1 MTIISLLLLFFIII
15 LILIS
20 GFLSGSETAITA
32 ISEARI
38 ISKIKKGNKSANY
51 VKKIIDNK
59 NQTISSL
66 LLSNNLVNILAS
78 SLATAFFYDLFGVT
92 GIFYSTLLMTLLL
105 VIFAEVLPK
114 TYAINKPTRTAL
126 YIGPLIYYLN
136 KFLSPIVFVINKF
149 VKLLI
154 TKKNLNDSELS
165 DEQSE
170 EELQG
175 VIDLYKTSNPDSEHE
190 KEMLQSIL
198 TLNDTTVEEIFTH
211 RKNIYSVDINLSFDE
226 IIKKINY
233 SRYTRIPFW
242 KNNPE
247 NIIGLLNV
255 RTLNID
261 IRRHINDKKIILD
274 KIIQPWFIPAS
285 TNLLDQLVEF
295 KKRKEHLAFVID
307 EYGELLGI
315 ISLED
320 IIEEIVGEI
329 VDEID
334 APEKKF
340 SINGQGKIIADG
352 NQNIKDLYR
361 EFNLDL
367 PESESSTIAGY
378 IMDIAKK
385 IPMYGEVV
393 IDNRFTYKITSHS
406 RKQITKIEITKN
418 KTKQS

>member
-1 MTIISLLLLFFIII
+1 MTLFSLILLIIIII

-32 ISEARI
+32 ASKARI
-38 ISKIKKGNKSANY
+38 ISKIKKGSKKAHY

-59 NQTISSL
+59 DNVISSL

-78 SLATAFFYDLFGVT
+78 SLATAFFYNLFGVT
-92 GIFYSTLLMTLLL
+92 GIFYATLLMTFLL

-114 TYAINKPTRTAL
+114 TYSINKPTRTAL
-126 YIGPLIYYLN
+126 IISPFIYYLN
-136 KFLSPIVFVINKF
+136 KLLLPFVFIINKIVNIF
-149 VKLLI
+149 I
-154 TKKNLNDSELS
+154 RKKDSNDLKLS

-175 VIDLYKTSNPDSEHE
+175 VIDLYQTSNPDSSHE

-198 TLNDTTVEEIFTH
+198 TLNDTTVEEVVTH
-211 RKNIYSVDINLSFDE
+211 RKNIYSIDNDLSLNE
-226 IIKKINY
+226 IIKKINL
-233 SRYTRIPFW
+233 SRFTRIPFW
-242 KNNPE
+242 EDNPE
-247 NIIGLLNV
+247 NIIGLLNI
-255 RTLNID
+255 RTLDID
-261 IRRHINDKKIILD
+261 IKNSKNDKKIIL
-274 KIIQPWFIPAS
+274 KKMSKPWFIPAS

-329 VDEID
+329 LDEID
-334 APEKKF
+334 VPQKSF
-340 SINGQGKIIADG
+340 TINSQGKIIAEG

-361 EFNLDL
+361 EFNLNL
-367 PESESSTIAGY
+367 PSSESTTIAGY
-378 IMDIAKK
+378 VMDLAKK
-385 IPMYGEVV
+385 IPMYGE
-393 IDNRFTYKITSHS
+393 IIKDEYFHYKIISHS
-406 RKQITKIEITKN
+406 RKQIHRLEILKI
-418 KTKQS
+418 

>member
-1 MTIISLLLLFFIII
+1 MSLINLTLLVIII
-15 LILIS
+15 FLILLS

-32 ISEARI
+32 TSKARI
-38 ISKIKKGNKSANY
+38 ISKLKKGTKRAEY

-59 NQTISSL
+59 DKVISSL

-92 GIFYSTLLMTLLL
+92 GIFYATLLMTFLL

-114 TYAINKPTRTAL
+114 TYAINKPTRSAL
-126 YIGPLIYYLN
+126 MIGPIIFYLN
-136 KFLSPIVFVINKF
+136 KILTPFVFVINKI
-149 VKLLI
+149 VKVLI
-154 TKKNLNDSELS
+154 NKKETNDKKLS

-211 RKNIYSVDINLSFDE
+211 RRNIYSINADLLLSE
-226 IIKKINY
+226 IIKMINQ
-233 SRYTRIPFW
+233 SRFTRIPFW
-242 KNNPE
+242 KDNPE
-247 NIIGLLNV
+247 NIIGLLNI
-255 RTLNID
+255 RSLNI
-261 IRRHINDKKIILD
+261 NMKNYLNNKKIILE
-274 KIIQPWFIPAS
+274 KIVKPWFIPSS

-295 KKRKEHLAFVID
+295 KKKKEHLAFVVD

-340 SINGQGKIIADG
+340 ILDSKGAIVAEG
-352 NQNIKDLYR
+352 NQNIKDLYK
-361 EFNLDL
+361 EFNLDV
-367 PESESSTIAGY
+367 PEIESSTIAGHV
-378 IMDIAKK
+378 MDLAKK
-385 IPMYGEVV
+385 IPMYGE
-393 IDNRFTYKITSHS
+393 IIKDNKFNYKITSHS
-406 RKQITKIEITKN
+406 RKQILRLEITKI
-418 KTKQS
+418 

>member
-1 MTIISLLLLFFIII
+1 MNLFNLLLLIVIIF
-15 LILIS
+15 LILLS

-32 ISEARI
+32 TSKARI
-38 ISKIKKGNKSANY
+38 IYKIKKGSKRAHLL
-51 VKKIIDNK
+51 KKIIDNK
-59 NQTISSL
+59 ESAISTL
-66 LLSNNLVNILAS
+66 LLSNNLVNVLAS
-78 SLATAFFYDLFGVT
+78 SLATAFFVNLFGVT
-92 GIFYSTLLMTLLL
+92 GIFYATLLMTFLL

-126 YIGPLIYYLN
+126 IIAPIIYYLN
-136 KFLSPIVFVINKF
+136 RLLSPLVYLINKI
-149 VKLLI
+149 VYLI
-154 TKKNLNDSELS
+154 MKNKDIYDKKLS
-165 DEQSE
+165 DEKSE

-175 VIDLYKTSNPDSEHE
+175 MIDLYQTSSPDSEHE

-211 RKNIYSVDINLSFDE
+211 RKNIFSINADLSFDE
-226 IIKKINY
+226 IINKINV
-233 SRYTRIPFW
+233 SRFTRVPFW

-247 NIIGLLNV
+247 NIIGLLNI

-261 IRRHINDKKIILD
+261 IKNHLNDKQIILD
-274 KIIQPWFIPAS
+274 KINKPWFIPAS
-285 TNLLDQLVEF
+285 KNLLDQLVEF
-295 KKRKEHLAFVID
+295 KKKKEHLAFVVD

-340 SINGQGKIIADG
+340 TINSRGKILAEG

-361 EFNLDL
+361 EFDLDL

-385 IPMYGEVV
+385 IPMYGE
-393 IDNRFTYKITSHS
+393 IIKDNNFSYKITSHS
-406 RKQITKIEITKN
+406 RKQILRLEISRIN
-418 KTKQS
+418 

>member
-1 MTIISLLLLFFIII
+1 MSLINLSLLVIII
-15 LILIS
+15 FLILLS

-32 ISEARI
+32 TSKARI
-38 ISKIKKGNKSANY
+38 ISKLKKGTKRAEY
-51 VKKIIDNK
+51 VKKIIDSK
-59 NQTISSL
+59 DKVISSL

-92 GIFYSTLLMTLLL
+92 GIFYATLLMTFLL

-114 TYAINKPTRTAL
+114 TYAINKPTRSAL
-126 YIGPLIYYLN
+126 MIGPIIFYLN
-136 KFLSPIVFVINKF
+136 KILTPFVFVINSI
-149 VKLLI
+149 VKVLI
-154 TKKNLNDSELS
+154 NKKEINDKKLS

-211 RKNIYSVDINLSFDE
+211 RRSIYSINIDLSLSE
-226 IIKKINY
+226 IIKMINQ
-233 SRYTRIPFW
+233 SRFTRIPCW

-247 NIIGLLNV
+247 NIIGLLNI
-255 RTLNID
+255 RSLNID
-261 IRRHINDKKIILD
+261 MKDQLNNKKIILE
-274 KIIQPWFIPAS
+274 KIVKPWFIPSS

-295 KKRKEHLAFVID
+295 KKKREHLAFVVD

-334 APEKKF
+334 APEKKL
-340 SINGQGKIIADG
+340 ILNNKGVIVAEG
-352 NQNIKDLYR
+352 NQNIKDLYK
-361 EFNLDL
+361 EFDLDV
-367 PESESSTIAGY
+367 PEIESSTIAGHV
-378 IMDIAKK
+378 MDLAKK
-385 IPMYGEVV
+385 IPMYGET
-393 IDNRFTYKITSHS
+393 IKDKKFNYKITSHS
-406 RKQITKIEITKN
+406 RKQILRLEITKI
-418 KTKQS
+418 

>member
-1 MTIISLLLLFFIII
+1 MSLINLTLLVIII
-15 LILIS
+15 FLILLS

-32 ISEARI
+32 TSKARI
-38 ISKIKKGNKSANY
+38 ISKLKKGTKRAEY

-59 NQTISSL
+59 DKVISSL

-92 GIFYSTLLMTLLL
+92 GIFYATLLMTFLL

-114 TYAINKPTRTAL
+114 TYAINKPTRSAL
-126 YIGPLIYYLN
+126 MIGPIIFYLN
-136 KFLSPIVFVINKF
+136 KILTPFVFVINKI
-149 VKLLI
+149 VKVLI
-154 TKKNLNDSELS
+154 NKKETNDKKLS

-211 RKNIYSVDINLSFDE
+211 RRNIYSINADLLLSE
-226 IIKKINY
+226 IIKMINQ
-233 SRYTRIPFW
+233 SRFTRIPFW
-242 KNNPE
+242 KDNPE
-247 NIIGLLNV
+247 NIIGLLNI
-255 RTLNID
+255 RSLNI
-261 IRRHINDKKIILD
+261 NMKNYLNNKKIILE
-274 KIIQPWFIPAS
+274 KIVKPWFIPSS

-295 KKRKEHLAFVID
+295 KKKKEHLAFVVD
-307 EYGELLGI
+307 EYGELMGI

-340 SINGQGKIIADG
+340 ILDSKGAIVAEG
-352 NQNIKDLYR
+352 NQNIKDLYK
-361 EFNLDL
+361 EFNLDV
-367 PESESSTIAGY
+367 PEIESSTIAGHV
-378 IMDIAKK
+378 MDLAKK
-385 IPMYGEVV
+385 IPMYGE
-393 IDNRFTYKITSHS
+393 IIKDNKFNYKITSHS
-406 RKQITKIEITKN
+406 RKQILRLEITKI
-418 KTKQS
+418 

>member
-1 MTIISLLLLFFIII
+1 MNLINLSLLVVIIF
-15 LILIS
+15 LILLS

-32 ISEARI
+32 TSKARI
-38 ISKIKKGNKSANY
+38 ISKLKKGAKRADY

-59 NQTISSL
+59 DKVISSL

-92 GIFYSTLLMTLLL
+92 GIFYATLLMTFLL

-114 TYAINKPTRTAL
+114 TYAINKPTRSAL
-126 YIGPLIYYLN
+126 IIGPIIFYLN
-136 KFLSPIVFVINKF
+136 KILTPFVFVINKI
-149 VKLLI
+149 VKVLI
-154 TKKNLNDSELS
+154 NKKEINDKKLS

-211 RKNIYSVDINLSFDE
+211 RKNIYSINVNLSLSE
-226 IIKKINY
+226 IIKMINQ
-233 SRYTRIPFW
+233 SRFTRIPFW
-242 KNNPE
+242 KKNPE
-247 NIIGLLNV
+247 NIIGLLNI
-255 RTLNID
+255 RSLNID
-261 IRRHINDKKIILD
+261 MKNHLNNKKIILE
-274 KIIQPWFIPAS
+274 KIVKPWFIPS
-285 TNLLDQLVEF
+285 SKNLLDQLVEF
-295 KKRKEHLAFVID
+295 KKKKEHLAFVVD

-340 SINGQGKIIADG
+340 LLNSKGIIVAEG
-352 NQNIKDLYR
+352 NQNIKDLYK
-361 EFNLDL
+361 EFDLDI
-367 PESESSTIAGY
+367 PEIESSTIAGHV
-378 IMDIAKK
+378 MDLAKK
-385 IPMYGEVV
+385 IPMYGETVK
-393 IDNRFTYKITSHS
+393 DNKFKYKITSHS
-406 RKQITKIEITKN
+406 RKQILRLEITKI
-418 KTKQS
+418 